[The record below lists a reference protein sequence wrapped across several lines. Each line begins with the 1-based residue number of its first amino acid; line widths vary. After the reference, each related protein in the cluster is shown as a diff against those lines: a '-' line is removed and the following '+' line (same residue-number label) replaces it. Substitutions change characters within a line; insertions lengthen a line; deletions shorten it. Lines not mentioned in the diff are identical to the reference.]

1 MPLKAAILA
10 AALLCGGALQ
20 AETLAVMPVKL
31 LDTSDE
37 AKDQSADHARRIA
50 FVADG
55 LAADMK
61 GPGRYAAT
69 VLVTPEAVDAACPRE
84 TAACLIGAARDAG
97 ADDALFV
104 VVQKSSTLIMQV
116 FVHLI
121 DVETDALLVARYLN
135 FRGDIDEAWR
145 KMEGFLART
154 LAAPRG

>member
-1 MPLKAAILA
+1 MLLRSGILVAGLLCA
-10 AALLCGGALQ
+10 AAARG
-20 AETLAVMPVKL
+20 ETLAVMPVKL
-31 LDTSDE
+31 LDTSHE

-50 FVADG
+50 SVADG
-55 LAADMK
+55 LAADMQ

-121 DVETDALLVARYLN
+121 DVETNALLVARDLN
-135 FRGDIDEAWR
+135 FRGDNDEAWR

-154 LAAPRG
+154 LAASRG